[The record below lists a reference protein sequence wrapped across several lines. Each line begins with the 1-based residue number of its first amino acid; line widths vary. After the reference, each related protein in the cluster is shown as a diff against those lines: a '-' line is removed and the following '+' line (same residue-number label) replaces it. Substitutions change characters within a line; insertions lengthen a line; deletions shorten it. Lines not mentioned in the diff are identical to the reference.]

1 MLHTNEEYARPYPGQ
16 VRAPMKTVIAD
27 WSVWPKYVEPPPK
40 KTRTKK
46 PKLDCSKIGFE
57 YQIKRHAKELKA

>member
-1 MLHTNEEYARPYPGQ
+1 
-16 VRAPMKTVIAD
+16 MKTVIAD

-46 PKLDCSKIGFE
+46 PKLDCSKIGFD